1 MSGAESKPHVLERL
15 EAEWRAFSD
24 LLDSIPD
31 SEMNW
36 PGVVDQWCLKELL
49 GHINFWAEKC
59 ARDVRASAG
68 GKLDQ
73 IELPVGGQPM
83 VDEWNAREAAH
94 GKAMSPAELRA
105 ALQASFE
112 AARCA
117 VEESPEEALA
127 PVLNGWSVGVR
138 FAEDTY
144 RHYRE
149 HAEQIRAW
157 QRQMETTE
165 A

>member
-1 MSGAESKPHVLERL
+1 MSAAESKPHVLERL
-15 EAEWRAFSD
+15 DAEWRAFSD

-31 SEMNW
+31 DEMDW
-36 PGVVDQWCLKELL
+36 PSVVDQWCLKELL
-49 GHINFWAEKC
+49 GHINFWADK
-59 ARDVRASAG
+59 AAHDVRASAA
-68 GKLDQ
+68 GKLDE

-83 VDEWNAREAAH
+83 VDEWNAREAAR

-112 AARCA
+112 AARQA
-117 VEESPEEALA
+117 VAESPEGALA

-144 RHYRE
+144 RHYQE
-149 HAEQIRAW
+149 HAGQIRAW
-157 QRQMETTE
+157 QRQVETTE